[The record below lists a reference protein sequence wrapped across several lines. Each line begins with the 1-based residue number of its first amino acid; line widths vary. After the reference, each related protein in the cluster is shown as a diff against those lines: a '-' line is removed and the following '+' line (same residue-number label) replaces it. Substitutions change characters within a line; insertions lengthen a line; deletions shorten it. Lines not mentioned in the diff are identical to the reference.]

1 MITYTSTNNKFTVT
15 LQGEP
20 VAGYVNVANVYTASR
35 TMLRIKREDVQQ
47 VSVVNMS
54 YSGAWGS
61 ELPVNYYTD
70 PDGVLEIPLRNII
83 NAHPTEILTA
93 ITMMETDG
101 TTVDALSI
109 TLDVLQGL
117 SYLDI
122 NAPRS
127 KDADIFFATYG
138 SYVMPPNVII
148 NPDLLSGLTAPGVIV
163 ESNFHDYDANL
174 VWAQYVAGVGAT
186 ITPTGAR
193 ENQLPVAAG
202 ADTLQVSDGSR
213 VKRYKLDKPDYC
225 ANLVCIRWISQTGAT
240 RQHYFPIT
248 AFIKGSDKE
257 VSILTSGDGYKVDK
271 NTFEGLRCRLTG
283 LTSYGYWYY
292 MDIIQASDV
301 HAIVKQT
308 FSLWSTEIASEQTAA
323 YVEANEMETPQ
334 GNGFFDFEFTLKLR
348 HYGQV

>member
-1 MITYTSTNNKFTVT
+1 MITYTSTNNKFTAT

-35 TMLRIKREDVQQ
+35 TMLRIKREDTQQ
-47 VSVVNMS
+47 VSVVNIS

-70 PDGVLEIPLRNII
+70 PDGVLEIPLRNIV

-93 ITMMETDG
+93 ITMLETDG

-138 SYVMPPNVII
+138 SYVMPPNVIL
-148 NPDLLSGLTAPGVIV
+148 NPNLLSGLTAPGIIV

-174 VWAQYVAGVGAT
+174 VWAQYVAGVGTT

-193 ENQLPVAAG
+193 GNQLPVAAG

-225 ANLVCIRWISQTGAT
+225 ADLVCIRWTSQTGAV
-240 RQHYFPIT
+240 RQHYFPILG
-248 AFIKGSDKE
+248 IIEGSDKS
-257 VSILTSGDGYKVDK
+257 VSLVSAGDGYKVEK
-271 NTFEGLRCRLTG
+271 NTYTTLHCRLDG
-283 LTSYGYWYY
+283 LTKYGYWYY
-292 MDIIQASDV
+292 MDLALASDV

-308 FSLWSTEIASEQTAA
+308 FSIFDVEMASEQTAA
-323 YVEANEMETPQ
+323 FVDVDSMETPQ
-334 GNGFFDFEFTLKLR
+334 GNGFFAFEFELKLK
-348 HYGQV
+348 HYGTL

>member
-1 MITYTSTNNKFTVT
+1 MITYTSTNNKFTAT

-20 VAGYVNVANVYTASR
+20 VAGYVNVANVYSASR
-35 TMLRIKREDVQQ
+35 TMLRIKREDMQQ

-93 ITMMETDG
+93 ITMLEVDG
-101 TTVDALSI
+101 TIVDALSI

-127 KDADIFFATYG
+127 KDADQFLAVYG
-138 SYVMPPNVII
+138 SVVMPPNIML
-148 NPDLLSGLTAPGVIV
+148 NPNMLSGLTAPGIIV
-163 ESNFHDYDANL
+163 ESNLAYD
-174 VWAQYVAGVGAT
+174 WTQYASGVGT
-186 ITPTGAR
+186 TVTPSGQR
-193 ENQLPVAAG
+193 SNQLVVAAG
-202 ADTLQVSDGSR
+202 ADTLQVSHDGVTKS
-213 VKRYKLDKPDYC
+213 YKLDKPDYC
-225 ANLVCIRWISQTGAT
+225 ANLVCIRWTSQTGAT

-248 AFIKGSDKE
+248 AFIKGSDKQ
-257 VSILTSGDGYKVDK
+257 VSILTPGDGYKVEKD
-271 NTFEGLRCRLTG
+271 TFEGLRCRLTG
-283 LTSYGYWYY
+283 LTAYGYWYY
-292 MDIIQASDV
+292 MDLVQASDV

-334 GNGFFDFEFTLKLR
+334 GNGFFDFEFTIKLK
-348 HYGQV
+348 HYGQI

>member
-1 MITYTSTNNKFTVT
+1 MITYTSTNNKFTAT

-20 VAGYVNVANVYTASR
+20 VAGYVNVANVYSASR
-35 TMLRIKREDVQQ
+35 TMLRIKREDMQQ

-93 ITMMETDG
+93 ITMLEVDG
-101 TTVDALSI
+101 TIVDALSI
-109 TLDVLQGL
+109 TLDVFQGL

-127 KDADIFFATYG
+127 KDADQFLAVYG
-138 SYVMPPNVII
+138 SVVMPPNIML
-148 NPDLLSGLTAPGVIV
+148 NPNMLSGLTAPGIIV
-163 ESNFHDYDANL
+163 ESNIAYD
-174 VWAQYVAGVGAT
+174 WMQYASGVGTAV
-186 ITPTGAR
+186 TPSGQR
-193 ENQLPVAAG
+193 SNQLVVAAG
-202 ADTLQVSDGSR
+202 ADTLKVSHDGVTKS
-213 VKRYKLDKPDYC
+213 YKLDKPDYC
-225 ANLVCIRWISQTGAT
+225 ANLVCIRWTSQTGAT

-248 AFIKGSDKE
+248 AFIKGSDKQ
-257 VSILTSGDGYKVDK
+257 VSILTSGDGYKVEKD
-271 NTFEGLRCRLTG
+271 TFEGLRCRLTG
-283 LTSYGYWYY
+283 LTAYGYWYY
-292 MDIIQASDV
+292 MDLVQASDV

-323 YVEANEMETPQ
+323 FVEADEMETPQ
-334 GNGFFDFEFTLKLR
+334 GNGFFDFEFTLKLK
-348 HYGQV
+348 HYGQI

>member
-1 MITYTSTNNKFTVT
+1 MITYTSTNNKFTAT

-20 VAGYVNVANVYTASR
+20 VAGYVNVANVYSASR
-35 TMLRIKREDVQQ
+35 TMLRIKREDTQQ

-83 NAHPTEILTA
+83 NAHPTEILAA
-93 ITMMETDG
+93 ITMLEVDG

-127 KDADIFFATYG
+127 KDADQFLAVYG
-138 SYVMPPNVII
+138 SVVMPPNII
-148 NPDLLSGLTAPGVIV
+148 LNPNTLSGLTAPGIIV
-163 ESNFHDYDANL
+163 ESNLAYD
-174 VWAQYVAGVGAT
+174 WMQYTSGVGT
-186 ITPTGAR
+186 VVTPSGAR
-193 ENQLPVAAG
+193 SNELVIAAG
-202 ADTLQVSDGSR
+202 ADTLKVSHDGKTKS
-213 VKRYKLDKPDYC
+213 YKLEKTDYC
-225 ANLVCIRWISQTGAT
+225 ADLVCIRWTSQTGAT
-240 RQHYFPIT
+240 RQHFFPIVS
-248 AFIKGSDKE
+248 FIKGSDKQ
-257 VSILTSGDGYKVDK
+257 VSLLTSGDGYKVDK
-271 NTFEGLRCRLTG
+271 NTFEGVRCRLTG
-283 LTSYGYWYY
+283 LTAYGYWYY
-292 MDIIQASDV
+292 MDLLQASDV

-334 GNGFFDFEFTLKLR
+334 GNGFFNFEFTLKLR

>member
-1 MITYTSTNNKFTVT
+1 MITYTSTNNKFTAT
-15 LQGEP
+15 LQGDP
-20 VAGYVNVANVYTASR
+20 VAGYVNVANVYSASR
-35 TMLRIKREDVQQ
+35 TMLRIKREDTQQ

-93 ITMMETDG
+93 ITMLEVDG
-101 TTVDALSI
+101 NLVDALSI

-127 KDADIFFATYG
+127 KDADQFLAVYG
-138 SYVMPPNVII
+138 SVVMPPNII
-148 NPDLLSGLTAPGVIV
+148 LNPNTLSGLTANGIIV
-163 ESNFHDYDANL
+163 ESNLAYD
-174 VWAQYVAGVGAT
+174 WMQYTSGVGT
-186 ITPTGAR
+186 TVTPSGAR
-193 ENQLPVAAG
+193 SNELIIAAG
-202 ADTLQVSDGSR
+202 ADTLKVSHDGKAKS
-213 VKRYKLDKPDYC
+213 YKLDKPDYC
-225 ANLVCIRWISQTGAT
+225 ANLVCIRWTSQTGAT

-248 AFIKGSDKE
+248 AFIKGSDKQ
-257 VSILTSGDGYKVDK
+257 VSILTSGDGYKVEKD
-271 NTFEGLRCRLTG
+271 TFEGLRCRLTG
-283 LTSYGYWYY
+283 LTAYGYWYY
-292 MDIIQASDV
+292 MDLLQASDV